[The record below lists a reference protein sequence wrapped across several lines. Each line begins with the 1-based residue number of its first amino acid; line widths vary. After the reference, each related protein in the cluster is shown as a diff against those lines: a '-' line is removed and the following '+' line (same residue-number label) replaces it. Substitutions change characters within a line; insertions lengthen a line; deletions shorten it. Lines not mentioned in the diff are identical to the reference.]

1 MPSSVHEQHIK
12 DALLVIWDIL
22 GDLNVDDD
30 PEITK
35 KRDQLR
41 KVLSAIDVPKS
52 TAKKARAIVDA
63 QLPDATVDA

>member
-1 MPSSVHEQHIK
+1 MATITDQFVK
-12 DALLVIWDIL
+12 DALLIVWDIL

-41 KVLSAIDVPKS
+41 KVLSAIEVPKA

-63 QLPDATVDA
+63 APVVGPDAQ

>member
-1 MPSSVHEQHIK
+1 MATITDQFTK

-30 PEITK
+30 PAITR

-41 KVLSAIDVPKS
+41 KVVSAIDVPKS

-63 QLPDATVDA
+63 QLPDATVDV

>member
-1 MPSSVHEQHIK
+1 MASITDQLTK
-12 DALLVIWDIL
+12 DAFLIVWDIL
-22 GDLNVDDD
+22 GDLNTDDD

-41 KVLSAIDVPKS
+41 RVLSAIEVPKA

-63 QLPDATVDA
+63 APTVDPDAG

>member
-1 MPSSVHEQHIK
+1 MATVTDQFTK
-12 DALLVIWDIL
+12 DALLIVWDIL
-22 GDLNVDDD
+22 GDLNTDDD

-41 KVLSAIDVPKS
+41 KVLSAIEVPKA

-63 QLPDATVDA
+63 QLPDATVDV

>member
-1 MPSSVHEQHIK
+1 MATITDQFTK
-12 DALLVIWDIL
+12 DALLIVWDIL

-41 KVLSAIDVPKS
+41 RVLSAIDVPKG

-63 QLPDATVDA
+63 APAVDTDAQ

>member
-1 MPSSVHEQHIK
+1 MATITDQFTK
-12 DALLVIWDIL
+12 DALLIVWDIL
-22 GDLNVDDD
+22 GDLNTDDD

-41 KVLSAIDVPKS
+41 RVLSAIDVPKG

-63 QLPDATVDA
+63 APDATVDV

>member
-1 MPSSVHEQHIK
+1 MATVTDQFVK

-30 PEITK
+30 DDITK

-63 QLPDATVDA
+63 QLPDATVDV

>member
-1 MPSSVHEQHIK
+1 VATLHDQFTK
-12 DALLVIWDIL
+12 DALLIVWDIL

-41 KVLSAIDVPKS
+41 RVLSAIDVPKG

-63 QLPDATVDA
+63 APVVDTDAL